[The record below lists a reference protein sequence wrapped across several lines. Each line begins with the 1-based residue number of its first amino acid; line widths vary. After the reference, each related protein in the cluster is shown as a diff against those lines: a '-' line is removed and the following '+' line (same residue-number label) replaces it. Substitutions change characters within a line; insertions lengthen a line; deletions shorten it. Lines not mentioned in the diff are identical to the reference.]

1 MFDKC
6 TMQFPK
12 ITIITPSYNQG
23 QYLEQTILSIISQ
36 GYENL
41 EYIIIDGGSTDNS
54 VDIIKK
60 YEDKISYWV
69 SEKDNGQSDAIQKG
83 LSKATGD
90 IFNWINSDDY
100 LEPNALAII
109 ADEFIQNPTKKIICG
124 YTHCFYDEDG
134 SESHTYKMGIKKTVI
149 ETIMNVE
156 MNQPGSFYNLHAV
169 RELGGLNESLRYVFD
184 GELWFRFLCKYGLQA
199 VGFTNEL
206 IAHFRL
212 HKTSKSV
219 GDGFF
224 EFYKEFLNIHL
235 FIAKQNNL
243 PPLFINYLDNEQ
255 YINRYVAGVWDFTML
270 EKEKLYNFFADKY
283 KYLLYKDKSY
293 ADARAGLK
301 ESLKNRLLTDWKQQ
315 IFLGMKLLLPKGIL
329 NAMREIKN
337 R

>member
-1 MFDKC
+1 
-6 TMQFPK
+6 MQLPK

-23 QYLEQTILSIISQ
+23 QYLEQTILSILSQ

-60 YEDKISYWV
+60 YEDKLSYWV
-69 SEKDNGQSDAIQKG
+69 SEKDSGQSDAIEKG

-100 LEPNALAII
+100 LEPNSLITI
-109 ADEFIQNPTKKIICG
+109 AKSFLQNPTKKIICG

-134 SESHTYKMGIKKTVI
+134 SESHTYRMGIKKTVV

-156 MNQPGSFYNLHAV
+156 MNQPGSFYNLNTIK
-169 RELGGLNESLRYVFD
+169 ELGGLNETLNYVFD
-184 GELWFRFLCKYGLQA
+184 GELWFRFLCKHGLGA
-199 VGFTNEL
+199 VGFSDAL

-243 PPLFINYLDNEQ
+243 PPLFINYLTDEQ
-255 YINRYVAGVWDFTML
+255 YINRYIPGIWDFKML

-283 KYLLYKDKSY
+283 KYLLYKDKAY
-293 ADARAGLK
+293 ADAKAGLK
-301 ESLKNRLLTDWKQQ
+301 HSLKNSLFTNWKRNF
-315 IFLGMKLLLPKGIL
+315 FLGMKLLLPSRFLKIV
-329 NAMREIKN
+329 REIKN
-337 R
+337 K